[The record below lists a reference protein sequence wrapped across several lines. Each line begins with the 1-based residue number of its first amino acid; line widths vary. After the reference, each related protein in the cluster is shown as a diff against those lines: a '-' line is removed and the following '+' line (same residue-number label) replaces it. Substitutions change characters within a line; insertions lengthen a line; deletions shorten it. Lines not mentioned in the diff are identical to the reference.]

1 MITNCSPVN
10 QSHGWL
16 WDSRDTIVWIFQSPQ
31 YIQYSIKLIFC
42 WRSQCACAVCFA
54 IHYRVSDAESLTP
67 AWMKNWSND
76 VETSHYFI
84 WGMGFGPRLLGLL
97 STASAFYRTTRS
109 IFLFSRDQNK
119 FICCEM
125 YCFRINIL
133 ASPDN
138 RQRPSGLLTVIV
150 WTLRE

>member
-1 MITNCSPVN
+1 M
-10 QSHGWL
+10 
-16 WDSRDTIVWIFQSPQ
+16 
-31 YIQYSIKLIFC
+31 
-42 WRSQCACAVCFA
+42 
-54 IHYRVSDAESLTP
+54 SDAESLTP

-84 WGMGFGPRLLGLL
+84 WGMGLGPRLLGLL
-97 STASAFYRTTRS
+97 STASAFNRTTQS

-119 FICCEM
+119 FICGEM

-133 ASPDN
+133 ASPDS

-150 WTLRE
+150 WTLTE